1 MTDDELKQLVA
12 SLAIAQQQM
21 IFEAEKR
28 SQEQEKCD
36 KEAEKRDKEQKI
48 RNKEQEKRNKEQ
60 EKRDKEADKR
70 KKALDK
76 QIEELGKQIG
86 GLGKKFGSF
95 TEGLALPSM
104 TKILRER
111 FKMEV
116 ISPSVRVSKNGIDA
130 EIDVLAYA
138 NSAINEAYVVEV
150 KSHLREEAISQL
162 KTLMA
167 NFRTLFPEHNDK
179 KLYGIIAAV
188 DISETLKKR
197 VLDAGFY
204 VARIQDETFSL
215 DTPRGFKAKCF

>member
-1 MTDDELKQLVA
+1 MTDEELKQLVA
-12 SLAIAQQQM
+12 SLAIAQ
-21 IFEAEKR
+21 
-28 SQEQEKCD
+28 
-36 KEAEKRDKEQKI
+36 KET
-48 RNKEQEKRNKEQ
+48 
-60 EKRDKEADKR
+60 
-70 KKALDK
+70 DK
-76 QIEELGKQIG
+76 QFKETGKQFKETDKQLKELGKQIG

-150 KSHLREEAISQL
+150 KSHLREEGISQL
-162 KTLMA
+162 SDIMA
-167 NFRTLFPEHNDK
+167 NFRMLFPEHKDK
-179 KLYGIIAAV
+179 KLYGIIATV
-188 DISETLKKR
+188 DISEAIKKR

-215 DTPRGFKAKCF
+215 DTPADIKAKCF

>member
-12 SLAIAQQQM
+12 SLAIAQRETAKQFKE
-21 IFEAEKR
+21 IA
-28 SQEQEKCD
+28 
-36 KEAEKRDKEQKI
+36 KEADERS
-48 RNKEQEKRNKEQ
+48 
-60 EKRDKEADKR
+60 KEADKR
-70 KKALDK
+70 NKEAEQRKREIDK
-76 QIEELGKQIG
+76 QLKELGQQIG

-130 EIDVLAYA
+130 EIDVLAYS
-138 NSAINEAYVVEV
+138 NSAINEVYVVEV
-150 KSHLREEAISQL
+150 KSHLREEAITQL
-162 KTLMA
+162 NTLMA
-167 NFRTLFPEHNDK
+167 NFRVLFPEHGDK

-188 DISETLKKR
+188 DMSETIKKR
-197 VLDAGFY
+197 VLESGFY

-215 DTPRGFKAKCF
+215 DTPDTRANALKYQAKYNLSAVVII